1 VAVGAAARLIQ
12 DGVVWEGIEHAQ
24 QIPRMAVPILL
35 LDSYHVAPTSLRERL
50 EIDAVAVMH
59 DTGHVPTGA
68 ALVITS
74 DEELLDGRPGVI
86 GGPEMV
92 CLRPAF
98 WGLPNAP
105 PTPESLRRILVT
117 TGGGDPGG
125 HAIAIAERV
134 RSTLPNANVKLVRG
148 PYARWQAPSGVI
160 VLDRPPSLLDALLDA
175 DLAVT
180 GAGQVLYEAMAA
192 GTATIA
198 LPLAENQ
205 RRAVRGLEI
214 LGATEIVEPGALG
227 VLGQRLERLDENP
240 AECGLRAA
248 RARVLVD
255 GHGALRVAFRLTC
268 LAALGGATRERTQEI
283 VGFGGS

>member
-1 VAVGAAARLIQ
+1 
-12 DGVVWEGIEHAQ
+12 
-24 QIPRMAVPILL
+24 
-35 LDSYHVAPTSLRERL
+35 
-50 EIDAVAVMH
+50 
-59 DTGHVPTGA
+59 
-68 ALVITS
+68 
-74 DEELLDGRPGVI
+74 
-86 GGPEMV
+86 
-92 CLRPAF
+92 
-98 WGLPNAP
+98 
-105 PTPESLRRILVT
+105 
-117 TGGGDPGG
+117 
-125 HAIAIAERV
+125 
-134 RSTLPNANVKLVRG
+134 
-148 PYARWQAPSGVI
+148 VI

-180 GAGQVLYEAMAA
+180 GGGQVLYEAMAA

-255 GHGALRVAFRLTC
+255 GHGALRVAYRLTC
-268 LAALGGATRERTQEI
+268 LAALGGDEGKDI